1 MGKKVVNIMLFLA
14 VLAAAVGIT
23 IYTGNGMTGTTI
35 FNFVFLGIMA
45 LLYLIGMFGGMFR
58 MNNLAEA
65 FSNATEELNTI
76 FKSSGKVATEKL
88 SHLRGI
94 FLHKYLD
101 QKMEGF
107 VDSIENS
114 EEGLGDLEEYISD
127 EELDI
132 HIHKRLLEM
141 VPDIFT
147 SLGILGTFIGLVLG
161 LKDFQP
167 NDYATMTTSVASL
180 VEGIKVAFLTSIY
193 GIAFSI
199 TYTYGMKTE
208 YTAMSEKLQ
217 AFLEK
222 FHACVMPTAEN
233 ESRNLLLATQKNTAN
248 AMEQMTEQV
257 TMQMAKSFEKV
268 ITPTFQKMNNSIDK
282 MVSSVTEC
290 QTDAVKE
297 ITREFLREMNA
308 SFSMEFKNFNIAL
321 RDMQK
326 TMQDNTE
333 YTSALYQTLSKQL
346 NDSYIQQERMMK
358 GLVEEIGSV
367 QTKYMSTAS
376 KVLTENREIQVQQQR
391 DYQHLS
397 EYLKE
402 SEKSAAKF
410 WVACNQAMQK
420 YVDAA
425 AQGMERISEAS
436 HVNDEVLRANKR
448 TMEELNAK
456 MKELIDYQKISY
468 KTMEQVRSLLSDI
481 TVAKNNR
488 EIYISG
494 GASSTRDS
502 LRQVQDMLEA
512 QNERQQE
519 FMDELSKNMKD
530 ISKNTQKGK
539 FGLFR

>member
-1 MGKKVVNIMLFLA
+1 MGKKVLNIVLFLA

-23 IYTGNGMTGTTI
+23 IYTGNGMTNSTI

-45 LLYLIGMFGGMFR
+45 VIYLIGMFGGMFR
-58 MNNLAEA
+58 MNNIAEA
-65 FSNATEELNTI
+65 FSNATEELNSI
-76 FKSSGKVATEKL
+76 FKNSGKVATEKL
-88 SHLRGI
+88 THLRGI

-101 QKMEGF
+101 KKMEGF

-127 EELDI
+127 DEIDI

-167 NDYATMTTSVASL
+167 NDYSTMASSVASL

-199 TYTYGMKTE
+199 IYTYGMKTE

-217 AFLEK
+217 GFLEK

-233 ESRNLLLATQKNTAN
+233 ESRNLLVATQKNTAN

-257 TMQMAKSFEKV
+257 TLQMAKSFEKV
-268 ITPTFQKMNNSIDK
+268 IAPTFQKMNYSIDR

-290 QTDAVKE
+290 QTEAVKE
-297 ITREFLREMNA
+297 ITQEFLKEMNA

-321 RDMQK
+321 ERLQK
-326 TMQDNTE
+326 TMRENTE
-333 YTSALYQTLSKQL
+333 YTSALYQSLSKQL
-346 NDSYIQQERMMK
+346 SDSYMQQERMMR
-358 GLVEEIGSV
+358 GLVEEIGTV

-376 KVLTENREIQVQQQR
+376 KVLTENREIQLQQQK
-391 DYQHLS
+391 DYQRLS
-397 EYLKE
+397 DYLQDA
-402 SEKSAAKF
+402 EKTAAKF

-425 AQGMERISEAS
+425 AQGMERISSANQTSE
-436 HVNDEVLRANKR
+436 DVLRANKR
-448 TMEELNAK
+448 AMDELNAK
-456 MKELIDYQKISY
+456 MKELTDYQKISY
-468 KTMEQVRSLLSDI
+468 NTMEQVRTLLADI

-488 EIYISG
+488 EIYLSG
-494 GASSTRDS
+494 GANSSRES
-502 LRQVQDMLEA
+502 MKQVQELLEA
-512 QNERQQE
+512 QSERQQQ
-519 FMDELSKNMKD
+519 FMDEMSRNMRDMSKN
-530 ISKNTQKGK
+530 SQKGK